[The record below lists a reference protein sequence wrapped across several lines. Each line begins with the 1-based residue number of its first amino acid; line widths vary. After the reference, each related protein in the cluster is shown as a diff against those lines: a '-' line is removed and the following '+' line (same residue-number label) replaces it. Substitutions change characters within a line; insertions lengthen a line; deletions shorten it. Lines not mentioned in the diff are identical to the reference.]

1 MGKPAALADHPL
13 MTVDDELSDDLEELR
28 ASYQSKL
35 AEIRELRE
43 RAGRVTSTARSR
55 DGLISLEVGAQGQ
68 LVALSLKPGVYDRL
82 SPQRLAAA
90 LTDLAKT
97 ATAQAAGQVNEI
109 MAPVMP
115 PGGMAADG
123 GLTRWMGQAPGTPG
137 YQVPPTRPQ

>member
-1 MGKPAALADHPL
+1 

-68 LVALSLKPGVYDRL
+68 LVALSLKPGVYERL

-90 LTDLAKT
+90 LTDLART
-97 ATAQAAGQVNEI
+97 ATAQAAGQAREI
-109 MAPVMP
+109 MAPV
-115 PGGMAADG
+115 A
-123 GLTRWMGQAPGTPG
+123 LPGTMPG
-137 YQVPPTRPQ
+137 DFTTLMWRVTGMPDDEMPPTRPQ